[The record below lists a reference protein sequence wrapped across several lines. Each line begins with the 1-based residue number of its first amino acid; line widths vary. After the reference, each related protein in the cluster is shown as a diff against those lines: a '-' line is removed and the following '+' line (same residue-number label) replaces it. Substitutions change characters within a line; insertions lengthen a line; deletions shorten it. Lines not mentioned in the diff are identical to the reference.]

1 MHSPSR
7 SQSLRTLLRRRNLIA
22 LLLPLAL
29 LVFVNPPSSLSA
41 NSGDLD
47 TTFGTGGRVFVDF
60 SLESTA
66 NAVAL
71 QPDGKIIVAGDEGK
85 DVRFN
90 YDETTNFA
98 LARLNTDGS
107 LDTTFGTGGRGFV
120 VFPREST
127 ANAVALQ
134 PDGKIIVAG
143 DEGKDVRFNYDETTN
158 FALARLNTDG
168 SLDTTFGTGG
178 RVSTDISFSD
188 RAFDVALQSDGK
200 IVAAGLANDYSGGGK
215 TEFAL
220 ARYNADGSLDTSF
233 GTGGKVRT
241 GFGFHSG
248 AMGLVIQADQKLV
261 AAGYISDSAGSNAVA
276 LVRYNTDGSLDTSFG
291 TGGVVRSSTVGDVA
305 YAIALQADQKIVVA
319 GRPQA
324 VVARYNTDGSLDTT
338 FGSGGRAIRNTA
350 PSGDMRAVAV
360 QSDGKIVA
368 AGDQGGGNYLLLRYN
383 ADGSPD
389 TGFGLDGFLTT
400 DFGGFDQAEAVAIQP
415 DGRIVAA
422 GSSTLSWTLA
432 RYQPDGLLDQNF
444 GSGGRATTDMS
455 SGTINSQRAK
465 GIVIQPD
472 GRIVAAGRA
481 YNGTRAVFGV
491 TRYNVDNTTPTPT
504 PSPSPSPSPSPTPS
518 PTPTPTPSPTPQP
531 TPSPGPPGTL
541 DPTFG
546 TGGKSFVDFI
556 PASGARALARAPG
569 NKLYIAGYAGS

>member
-29 LVFVNPPSSLSA
+29 LVFVNPPSSLRA

-60 SLESTA
+60 PLESTA

-98 LARLNTDGS
+98 LARH
-107 LDTTFGTGGRGFV
+107 
-120 VFPREST
+120 
-127 ANAVALQ
+127 
-134 PDGKIIVAG
+134 
-143 DEGKDVRFNYDETTN
+143 
-158 FALARLNTDG
+158 
-168 SLDTTFGTGG
+168 
-178 RVSTDISFSD
+178 
-188 RAFDVALQSDGK
+188 
-200 IVAAGLANDYSGGGK
+200 
-215 TEFAL
+215 
-220 ARYNADGSLDTSF
+220 NADGSLDTSF

-338 FGSGGRAIRNTA
+338 FGSGGRAIRNT
-350 PSGDMRAVAV
+350 
-360 QSDGKIVA
+360 
-368 AGDQGGGNYLLLRYN
+368 
-383 ADGSPD
+383 
-389 TGFGLDGFLTT
+389 
-400 DFGGFDQAEAVAIQP
+400 
-415 DGRIVAA
+415 
-422 GSSTLSWTLA
+422 
-432 RYQPDGLLDQNF
+432 
-444 GSGGRATTDMS
+444 
-455 SGTINSQRAK
+455 
-465 GIVIQPD
+465 
-472 GRIVAAGRA
+472 
-481 YNGTRAVFGV
+481 
-491 TRYNVDNTTPTPT
+491 
-504 PSPSPSPSPSPTPS
+504 SPSE
-518 PTPTPTPSPTPQP
+518 
-531 TPSPGPPGTL
+531 
-541 DPTFG
+541 
-546 TGGKSFVDFI
+546 
-556 PASGARALARAPG
+556 
-569 NKLYIAGYAGS
+569 